1 MTKAATFLL
10 ALMLGSPAFAQAPTP
25 PSPAD
30 QAQREVKY
38 LSTVLSL
45 TTAQQEQAKT
55 IYISSATS
63 EQTIHSSMR
72 QAHEALRTAVKNND
86 TAGIDEAAN
95 TIGLLTAQLE
105 SARAKADA
113 ALYQCSPRTNKP
125 NCPTCKINMRASGDG
140 RTRRGSCDWFSV
152 RPLQVCRTERRRFST
167 RWRSSF

>member
-113 ALYQCSPRTNKP
+113 ALYQLLTADQQAKLS
-125 NCPTCKINMRASGDG
+125 D
-140 RTRRGSCDWFSV
+140 
-152 RPLQVCRTERRRFST
+152 LQNQHGGPAAMGGPDAGPAIGFR
-167 RWRSSF
+167 